1 VLAGLIGGLASR
13 GATALQAAAWGAW
26 IHGKAGNIL
35 AETIGEV
42 GFLARELLPLIPAL
56 IEKTM
61 RTRGPGEDI
70 LL

>member
-1 VLAGLIGGLASR
+1 
-13 GATALQAAAWGAW
+13 LQAAAWGAW

-61 RTRGPGEDI
+61 RTQGSGEDV
-70 LL
+70 LP